1 MLAVTGQL
9 RESFGLLSQGA
20 GGTMGAALD
29 GRVLEMR
36 VLIGVTGIDGDL
48 PLDIV
53 RVDFVECRVKLAWDD
68 Q

>member
-1 MLAVTGQL
+1 
-9 RESFGLLSQGA
+9 
-20 GGTMGAALD
+20 MGAALD